1 MRHQQTIELLLY
13 EFRRLASQY
22 DLRPAKVRLEFIE
35 GCLSGKGLARCSA
48 ARFQP
53 LPIRTA
59 REVFPQAAQPVNL
72 VERVMSPVD
81 RQPLSRPS
89 TGSGKRLD
97 FPVPIQPQH
106 VVEVFVTPS
115 PPTNTRLSPPLPPR
129 QQSADFH
136 LGVVAN
142 LAKPR
147 RSPEVDHFCSDQVDH
162 VENTHCLVARH
173 GERWF
178 ITPAAG
184 SEVL

>member
-1 MRHQQTIELLLY
+1 MHQPAHREMRHQQAVKLLLD
-13 EFRRLASQY
+13 EFRRLAPQY
-22 DLRPAKVRLEFIE
+22 DLRPAKVSLEFIE

-72 VERVMSPVD
+72 IERVMSPVD

-142 LAKPR
+142 LAKPW
-147 RSPEVDHFCSDQVDH
+147 RSPK
-162 VENTHCLVARH
+162 
-173 GERWF
+173 
-178 ITPAAG
+178 
-184 SEVL
+184 VLDAWGAS